1 MVFLEEDGDVKMK
14 RPSLEFMIK
23 FLVSG
28 LALGVTL
35 LITGTALYVDYRDRI
50 EAENRE
56 IRELTP
62 LISSLTATEASLLL
76 AKVGGNWNVLAYS
89 DNGSVGT
96 LFETVDGARW
106 KVSLDRGKIFSAM
119 LLRQRH
125 ILVVGMIGLLLS
137 VEIAVFLA
145 YSLTRPLKA
154 IAWACQEISGGRW
167 VHVPERSHSSMELE
181 TLQETFNGMVDQ
193 LSRWKAVERRVA
205 RIERL
210 AALGQV
216 VAGVSHEIRNP
227 LASMR
232 IHLDLLAETIP
243 EEGHPSMAVL
253 DQELD
258 RLNGTVSQLLS
269 YSRPRPPVKGPVSL
283 RELFN
288 WCHRMV
294 KVQLSR
300 NRIRWEER
308 LPDGNLSVWG
318 DQGQLQQMLLNLVL
332 NSIRVMKE
340 TGGTLELSAEPYEGK
355 MLLHIRD
362 TGPGIPEALAD
373 RIFDP
378 FVTTYADGTGLG
390 LSMVLQIVEI
400 HGGTIELDPRCQG
413 ALFRISLPANHEE
426 GGGSITHV

>member
-1 MVFLEEDGDVKMK
+1 
-14 RPSLEFMIK
+14 MIK

-35 LITGTALYVDYRDRI
+35 LITGTALFVDYRDRI
-50 EAENRE
+50 EAETAE

-62 LISSLTATEASLLL
+62 LIATLTATEASLLL
-76 AKVGGNWNVLAYS
+76 SKVGQNWTVNAYS
-89 DNGSVGT
+89 DNETEGT
-96 LFETVDGARW
+96 LFRTIDGARW
-106 KVSLDRGKIFSAM
+106 KIALDRGQIFSAM
-119 LLRQRH
+119 LLKQRH

-154 IAWACQEISGGRW
+154 IAWTCREIGSGKW
-167 VHVPERSHSSMELE
+167 IHVPGRTPGTLELQ

-193 LSRWKAVERRVA
+193 LAQWKTVERRVA

-232 IHLDLLAETIP
+232 IHLDLLSETVP
-243 EEGHPSMAVL
+243 VEGRASMAIL

-269 YSRPRPPVKGPVSL
+269 YAKPKPPVKGPVSL
-283 RELFN
+283 HALFT

-300 NRIRWEER
+300 DHIRWQQHIQKE
-308 LPDGNLSVWG
+308 DITVWG
-318 DQGQLQQMLLNLVL
+318 DLGQLQQMLLNLVL
-332 NSIRVMKE
+332 NSIRAMKE
-340 TGGTLELSAEPYEGK
+340 AGGILEVTAE
-355 MLLHIRD
+355 LLQGEILLTVRD
-362 TGPGIPEALAD
+362 TGPGIPENLAD

-378 FVTTYADGTGLG
+378 FVTSYADGTGLG

-400 HGGTIELDPRCQG
+400 HQGRIELDRQIPG
-413 ALFRISLPANHEE
+413 TLFLISLPANQE
-426 GGGSITHV
+426 GESTE